1 MLISI
6 QALRAFAAWV
16 VVLHHFMQVS
26 FDFEIDN
33 PLELLLV
40 TRAQMGV
47 DIFFVL
53 SGFVIYITT
62 AGRSIPTHHFLWRR
76 AARIVP
82 VYWFYTAITAA
93 ILYLAGDLMPI
104 YGIDLPSLL
113 ASLIFI
119 PHANPAGFGDYP
131 VLPVGWTLNF
141 EMMFYLLFALCLL
154 LPQRF
159 RLWSLAGAIALLNLL
174 LAHHSPIS
182 DFYGNPIIYEFLLG
196 VGVGVLYHRG
206 HLAPARHPWPW
217 IAAAA
222 ACLAFMFC
230 FDDQSVW
237 RPIVWGLPAALLV
250 AALIRLEPLFSHRHR
265 LRRMGDRSYS
275 VYLVHIIVL
284 WLSEAFLRQ
293 GLGIS
298 PWIALALS
306 LLAIALLSKMSFE
319 LIEKRLTRQLAPSP
333 RPTAPA

>member
-26 FDFEIDN
+26 FDFRISN

-62 AGRSIPTHHFLWRR
+62 AGRSVDTGQFLWRR

-82 VYWFYTAITAA
+82 VYWFYTAVTAA
-93 ILYLAGDLMPI
+93 ILYFAGDIMPI
-104 YGIDLPSLL
+104 YGLDLPSLL
-113 ASLIFI
+113 ASLFFV
-119 PHANPAGFGDYP
+119 PHENPAGFGDYP

-141 EMMFYLLFALCLL
+141 EMMFYVLFALCLL
-154 LPQRF
+154 LPERW
-159 RLWSLAGAIALLNLL
+159 RLWSLVGAIALLNLL
-174 LAHHSPIS
+174 LARYAPVS
-182 DFYGNPIIYEFLLG
+182 DFYKNPIIYEFLLG
-196 VGVGVLYHRG
+196 VGVGVLYRRG
-206 HLAPARHPWPW
+206 FLAPTRHRWLW
-217 IAAAA
+217 GVAGT
-222 ACLAFMFC
+222 ACFAFMLG
-230 FDDQSVW
+230 FDDQSPW
-237 RPIVWGLPAALLV
+237 RLLVWGLPAGFLV
-250 AALIRLEPLFSHRHR
+250 IALIRLEPLFSRYQS

-284 WLSEAFLRQ
+284 WLSEALFHQ
-293 GLGIS
+293 KLGWS
-298 PWIALALS
+298 PWVSLMLS
-306 LLAIALLSKMSFE
+306 VLAIAALSKASFE
-319 LIEKRLTRQLAPSP
+319 LIEKRLTRHLAPARA
-333 RPTAPA
+333 RPAPA